1 MKNMLYY
8 RELHCWVKHEEAVY
22 LKIRRMRQRV
32 YAQRHDA
39 QECFCKHKQLWL
51 CDGVC
56 DGCEFY
62 KGSDEVYFSSL
73 MPSNKQTED
82 ITIQDAL
89 DDGGDCE
96 KLCGD
101 KVIYGEILERLSE
114 MMPELIEYG
123 RLKMEG
129 RTDEEIAKSWGM
141 SRTAIYKRIKKVKVL
156 LEYEFEGIFK
166 KN

>member
-1 MKNMLYY
+1 MAIFFAQKRISRIAPPLKEGVVMKNMLYY

-62 KGSDEVYFSSL
+62 KGSDEVYF
-73 MPSNKQTED
+73 P
-82 ITIQDAL
+82 
-89 DDGGDCE
+89 
-96 KLCGD
+96 
-101 KVIYGEILERLSE
+101 R
-114 MMPELIEYG
+114 
-123 RLKMEG
+123 
-129 RTDEEIAKSWGM
+129 
-141 SRTAIYKRIKKVKVL
+141 
-156 LEYEFEGIFK
+156 
-166 KN
+166 